1 MKSILS
7 KLAIAAMAVLAMC
20 AAQGCSDKK
29 SYAELLEDENKAV
42 NRFLADQKVIGSKPA
57 DDNFIEGADAP
68 FYQIDEEGNL
78 YMRVIKKGDGEMV
91 EDNQLVYFRFTRYN
105 LMYYTGPDN
114 EMTGEGN
121 SDNLEFGDT
130 SFRYG
135 NTTLESSTTWG
146 SGIQVPLSMLP
157 LGSEIELVVKSQF
170 GFYSEISYVQ
180 PFLYHLRYYPS
191 MI

>member
-1 MKSILS
+1 
-7 KLAIAAMAVLAMC
+7 MAVLAMC

-57 DDNFIEGADAP
+57 DDNFIEGAAAP

-121 SDNLEFGDT
+121 SDNLEFGAT

-191 MI
+191 KI

>member
-7 KLAIAAMAVLAMC
+7 KIAIIAMAFMALGATQ
-20 AAQGCSDKK
+20 ACSDKK

-42 NRFLADQKVIGSKPA
+42 NRFLADQVVIGSKPA
-57 DDNFIEGADAP
+57 DNDFETGPDAP
-68 FYQIDEEGNL
+68 FYQIDEDGNL
-78 YMRVIKKGDGEMV
+78 YMKVIKKGTGKMV
-91 EDNQLVYFRFTRYN
+91 EDNQLVYFRFDRYN
-105 LMYYTGPDN
+105 LSKYVDPDT
-114 EMTGEGN
+114 EMEKEGN

-135 NTTLESSTTWG
+135 NTTLESSTAWG
-146 SGIQVPLSMLP
+146 TGIQVPLSMLP
-157 LGSEIELVVKSQF
+157 LGSEIELVVKSQL

-191 MI
+191 GI